1 MIGCYTVFLI
11 KTLLIFF
18 NIINVLTKKNSQEG
32 PPPVLHLFEKKKYI
46 PRVFDDNF
54 IQLIDYFGREL
65 YISTLGYYSAKVLP
79 PLLHQLTWGT
89 SADQCVGTT
98 LGSLVLRLSKFRL
111 LLYLLM
117 TWYNCPLHTDYC
129 CRTLQRAEAFQR
141 VTIIVHWYSDSS
153 NIGRTSVWNSH
164 CTFAGTEYWQ
174 WFSKSGKIEWL

>member
-1 MIGCYTVFLI
+1 M

-18 NIINVLTKKNSQEG
+18 DIINVLTKKIPKRAPST
-32 PPPVLHLFEKKKYI
+32 PPFWKKNI
-46 PRVFDDNF
+46 ARVFDDNF

-174 WFSKSGKIEWL
+174 WFSKMENKSDCSR